1 MIILAKHE
9 LRQIQ
14 QAKPQMKLIK
24 ECPNCHKEMPI
35 EAQYCD
41 NCSKH
46 QELTPVVKRLLEEN
60 QENQRRIT
68 ELERKGDEILKMVL
82 AQGKVGSINW
92 LTIRN
97 L

>member
-1 MIILAKHE
+1 
-9 LRQIQ
+9 
-14 QAKPQMKLIK
+14 MKLTK

-46 QELTPVVKRLLEEN
+46 QELTPVIKRLLEEN
-60 QENQRRIT
+60 LENQRRIT

-82 AQGKVGSINW
+82 AQGKVDSIKY
-92 LTIRN
+92 
-97 L
+97 